1 MEFRFQQAL
10 NTRSRDITI
19 AHPVTLRVDDVY
31 SMSPVVAV
39 QSLQELLCPSNVQ
52 SVTTWYE
59 QIMKSRMVA
68 ESAIASYAGGDV
80 DEAVSI
86 GKSEAFSA
94 MEAGREESSTL
105 ILHRIFSKWRA
116 SESYFSARKA
126 LASQLGV
133 HSAVSYLM
141 HRHSLS
147 PREFLFSAMSGQM
160 LSVGIVPSLSVNCD
174 GTSTDI
180 SLNEGVVIPFRLTGA
195 VKGLLHSPWLVGI
208 IRATMGNVMISL
220 EAKQQ
225 HFEVWCE
232 NAAWQDHYHEM

>member
-19 AHPVTLRVDDVY
+19 THPVTLRVDDVY
-31 SMSPVVAV
+31 SMSPVIAV

-59 QIMKSRMVA
+59 QIMRSRMVA
-68 ESAIASYAGGDV
+68 ESAITRYAGGDV
-80 DEAVSI
+80 HEAVSI
-86 GKSEAFSA
+86 GKREAFSA

-116 SESYFSARKA
+116 SESYFYARKT
-126 LASQLGV
+126 LAAQLGV
-133 HSAVSYLM
+133 HCGVSYLI
-141 HRHSLS
+141 HRQSVS
-147 PREFLFSAMSGQM
+147 PREFLFSPMSGQM
-160 LSVGIVPSLSVNCD
+160 LSVGIVPSVSVNSCCANISLDDSVTIPFHLSV
-174 GTSTDI
+174 
-180 SLNEGVVIPFRLTGA
+180 A
-195 VKGLLHSPWLVGI
+195 VRSLLHSPWLVGI

-225 HFEVWCE
+225 HFEVT
-232 NAAWQDHYHEM
+232 NMPH